1 MPVYYNP
8 SIYNNPN
15 PNVGAAYF
23 NAYPQQTLQQQF
35 PMNSVSYGM
44 PSNNY
49 WISVD
54 GEMAAR
60 AWQMPQNVPPNTIIP
75 LWDLDGQHVY
85 FKSTDAYGRINPIRK
100 GKVVFEEDMA
110 NLPAG
115 QSEGCSGASA
125 ASVNMPSGRN
135 PVYDSAASTPDMSGY
150 VTKEDFDGL
159 RHEIQEMLRN
169 QRELAQASVNA
180 ISTEAAPQQNP
191 ASNDVSVQPKGFT
204 NNQNGNQ
211 NKPYDKNRR

>member
-1 MPVYYNP
+1 MPNYYNP
-8 SIYNNPN
+8 YIYNNPN
-15 PNVGAAYF
+15 PSVGAAYF
-23 NAYPQQTLQQQF
+23 NAYPQSMYPQQAV
-35 PMNSVSYGM
+35 PVNTSYGM

-60 AWQMPQNVPPNTIIP
+60 AWQMPANLPPNTIIP

-115 QSEGCSGASA
+115 QSESCAPA
-125 ASVNMPSGRN
+125 PVQPSN
-135 PVYDSAASTPDMSGY
+135 ASTAPDMSGY
-150 VTKEDFDGL
+150 VRKEDFDGL
-159 RHEIQEMLRN
+159 RMEIQDMLKN
-169 QRELAQASVNA
+169 QRELAPASVNA
-180 ISTEAAPQQNP
+180 ITGDAAQNN
-191 ASNDVSVQPKGFT
+191 ANNSGSNSYQSGNNT
-204 NNQNGNQ
+204 YNQNGN
-211 NKPYDKNRR
+211 NNGKRR